1 MNILVINSGSSS
13 VKYRIL
19 DMTDGTVLTGGSL
32 DRIGEAHSRLSH
44 YWQDESGTKQEI
56 SRTLDVP
63 DHARAFEQITAVMR
77 ESDAAGQYTLD
88 GIGHRV
94 VHGGE
99 RFSAPILISGE
110 VVEALRALSPLA
122 PLHNPPN
129 LAGIEVCLR
138 LFPHVPQ
145 VAVFDTAFHQTLP
158 ARAYRYAVPDAWY
171 RAHRVRRYGFHG
183 TSHAYVA
190 RQAAAQLGQPP
201 EVLGLI
207 TLHLGNG
214 ASAAAI
220 RAGRCIDTSMGFT
233 PLEGLMMGT
242 RSGDIDPAILVYL
255 NRETGVDL
263 EELDYELNQESGL
276 RGICG
281 VNDMREAQ
289 RLAAAGEERARLAID
304 MYCYRIRKYIG
315 AYCAVLGRV
324 DALVFTAGIGENSP
338 PVRAQA
344 CAGLERFGI
353 RIDEARNSRAG
364 GGMREIQSADAT
376 VRVLVVPTNEELE
389 IAHQT
394 RTCLALRRPPSAKP

>member
-1 MNILVINSGSSS
+1 MNILVINCGSSS
-13 VKYRIL
+13 VKYRII

-32 DRIGEAHSRLSH
+32 DRIGEAESRLSH
-44 YWQDESGTKQEI
+44 YWQDASGVRQDI
-56 SRTLDVP
+56 SRRFEVP
-63 DHARAFEQITAVMR
+63 DHAQAFERIAAVMR
-77 ESDAAGQYTLD
+77 ESGATGQFTLD

-99 RFSAPILISGE
+99 RFSAPTLIDPE
-110 VVEALRALSPLA
+110 VVETLRALSPLA

-138 LFPHVPQ
+138 LFPQVPQ

-171 RAHRVRRYGFHG
+171 RAHHVRRYGFHG

-190 RQAAAQLGQPP
+190 RQAAAYMGQPLQA
-201 EVLGLI
+201 LGLI

-220 RAGRCIDTSMGFT
+220 RAGQCVDTSMGFT

-255 NRETGVDL
+255 GRETGVDL
-263 EELDYELNQESGL
+263 EELDYQLNQESGL
-276 RGICG
+276 KGICG

-289 RLAAAGEERARLAID
+289 RLAEAGDERARLAID

-315 AYCAVLGRV
+315 AYCAVLGGV
-324 DALVFTAGIGENSP
+324 DALVFTAGIGENAP
-338 PVRAQA
+338 PIRAQA

-353 RIDEARNSRAG
+353 RLDEDRNARPDVG
-364 GGMREIQSADAT
+364 VREIQAADAP

-394 RTCLALRRPPSAKP
+394 RICLMLRAQGA

>member
-1 MNILVINSGSSS
+1 VNILVINSGSSS
-13 VKYRIL
+13 VKYRII
-19 DMTDGTVLTGGSL
+19 DMTDGEVLSGGSL
-32 DRIGEAHSRLSH
+32 DRIGEAESRLLH
-44 YWQDESGTKQEI
+44 YWQNANGVRQEI
-56 SRTLDVP
+56 SRTLAVP
-63 DHARAFEQITAVMR
+63 DHAQAFEEILALLR
-77 ESDAAGQYTLD
+77 ESGAAREFSLD

-99 RFSAPILISGE
+99 RFSAPTLIDPE
-110 VVEALRALSPLA
+110 VVEALRVLSPLA

-129 LAGIEVCLR
+129 LTGIEVCLR
-138 LFPHVPQ
+138 LFPQVSQ
-145 VAVFDTAFHQTLP
+145 VAVFDTAFHQSLP
-158 ARAYRYAVPDAWY
+158 AHAYRYAVPDTWY
-171 RAHRVRRYGFHG
+171 HAHHVRRYGFHG

-190 RQAAAQLGQPP
+190 RQAAAHL
-201 EVLGLI
+201 ERSLDAISLI

-220 RAGRCIDTSMGFT
+220 RAGECIDTSMGFT

-255 NRETGVDL
+255 KRETGVDL
-263 EELDYELNQESGL
+263 EDLDYQLNQESGL
-276 RGICG
+276 KGICG

-289 RLAAAGEERARLAID
+289 RLAAEGDKRARLAID

-315 AYCAVLGRV
+315 AYCAVLGEV

-338 PVRAQA
+338 PIREQA
-344 CAGLERFGI
+344 CSGLGRFDI
-353 RIDEARNSRAG
+353 CIDADRNAQVAG
-364 GGMREIQSADAT
+364 GVREIQAADSS

-394 RTCLALRRPPSAKP
+394 RTCLMRRPQRGRP

>member
-1 MNILVINSGSSS
+1 VNILVINSGSSS
-13 VKYRIL
+13 VKYRII
-19 DMTDGTVLTGGSL
+19 DMEDGTVLTGGAL
-32 DRIGEAHSRLSH
+32 DRIGEAESRLSH
-44 YWQDESGTKQEI
+44 YWQGANGVREEI
-56 SRTLDVP
+56 SRSFAVP
-63 DHARAFEQITAVMR
+63 DHSQAFERIAAVMG
-77 ESDAAGQYTLD
+77 ESGAAGRFTLD

-99 RFSAPILISGE
+99 RFSAPTRIDRE

-138 LFPHVPQ
+138 LFPQVPQ

-158 ARAYRYAVPDAWY
+158 PRAFRYAVPDAWY
-171 RAHRVRRYGFHG
+171 RAHHVRRYGFHG
-183 TSHAYVA
+183 TSHAWVA
-190 RQAAAQLGQPP
+190 RQAAAYLGQPL
-201 EVLGLI
+201 EALGLI

-220 RAGRCIDTSMGFT
+220 RAGRCVDTSMGFT

-255 NRETGVDL
+255 KRETGMDL
-263 EELDYELNQESGL
+263 EALDYQLNQESGL
-276 RGICG
+276 KGICG

-289 RLAAAGEERARLAID
+289 RLAADGDERARLAID

-315 AYCAVLGRV
+315 AYCAVLDRV

-338 PVRAQA
+338 PIRARA

-353 RIDEARNSRAG
+353 CIDEARNAQAG
-364 GGMREIQSADAT
+364 AGMREIQAADAT

-389 IAHQT
+389 IAEQT
-394 RTCLALRRPPSAKP
+394 SACLMLRTPGAKR

>member
-13 VKYRIL
+13 VKYRIIDL
-19 DMTDGTVLTGGSL
+19 ADGTVLAGGSL
-32 DRIGEAHSRLSH
+32 DRIGEAESRLCH
-44 YWQDESGTKQEI
+44 YWLDGSGVRQEI
-56 SRTLDVP
+56 MRTHEVP
-63 DHARAFEQITAVMR
+63 DHAQAFERIAAVMR
-77 ESDAAGQYTLD
+77 ESGAAGQFAPD

-99 RFSAPILISGE
+99 RFSAPTLIDDD
-110 VVEALRALSPLA
+110 VVETLRALEPLA

-138 LFPHVPQ
+138 LFPRVPQ

-171 RAHRVRRYGFHG
+171 RAHHVRRYGFHG
-183 TSHAYVA
+183 TSHAWVA
-190 RQAAAQLGQPP
+190 RQAAAHLGQPL
-201 EVLGLI
+201 ESLGLI

-220 RAGRCIDTSMGFT
+220 QSGQCVDTSMGFT

-242 RSGDIDPAILVYL
+242 RSGDIDPAILFYL
-255 NRETGVDL
+255 SRETGVDL
-263 EELDYELNQESGL
+263 EALDYQLNQESGL
-276 RGICG
+276 KGICG

-289 RLAAAGEERARLAID
+289 RLAADGDERARLAID

-338 PVRAQA
+338 PVRAQS

-353 RIDEARNSRAG
+353 RIDAARNAQAG
-364 GGMREIQSADAT
+364 AGVREIQAADSP
-376 VRVLVVPTNEELE
+376 VSVLVVPTNEELE
-389 IAHQT
+389 IARQT
-394 RTCLALRRPPSAKP
+394 HTCLMLRPQGAKH